1 MKIFA
6 TFFIR
11 CNFRKYAPHF
21 FISSV
26 FKININEDICPS
38 FKTSFWTLQYLPIPI
53 LASNPNSNILLMDTW
68 GKDAMTQVVIPVT
81 HVCTRP
87 GLSSSSHL

>member
-1 MKIFA
+1 MLHTLFQV
-6 TFFIR
+6 
-11 CNFRKYAPHF
+11 Y
-21 FISSV
+21 

-38 FKTSFWTLQYLPIPI
+38 FKTSFWTLQYVRPN